1 MSKDIDLFSEASMIL
16 SLIFHMCIKT
26 LWSCVQLFFSVL
38 QFLGYM
44 VVDGVG
50 LGQNFGHEACGVVSG
65 V

>member
-1 MSKDIDLFSEASMIL
+1 MIL

-38 QFLGYM
+38 QLLGYM